1 MTTLAV
7 TSVSSLLCQ
16 ASTCFRIGS
25 KFRCMRSTPTEIQ
38 SMSENDFECFAST
51 GVNKHGTMSPNS
63 LNPISRDIGL
73 ELELQQP
80 FGIASENHFAL
91 CAGEVNLIEKLHRAI
106 IAHSKTVIT
115 AHHHALRAHLFD
127 YEFHNRFRMRDGVIG
142 KPLEIGT
149 RSLGQVL

>member
-1 MTTLAV
+1 MTPLAV
-7 TSVSSLLCQ
+7 DGGQ
-16 ASTCFRIGS
+16 
-25 KFRCMRSTPTEIQ
+25 
-38 SMSENDFECFAST
+38 FASLPCSNLSSHRLKVPLHA
-51 GVNKHGTMSPNS
+51 VNANREAVEQEPLRVFYDHRSEHTWTMSPNS
-63 LNPISRDIGL
+63 LDPISRDLGL

-91 CAGEVNLIEKLHRAI
+91 CAGEVNLIEKLYRAI

-127 YEFHNRFRMRDGVIG
+127 YEFHNRFRMRDRVIG